1 MVSTTDGIKSLRD
14 AEESTSA
21 SVCMLLAY
29 IHVINKCAGEAGW
42 ATACRLIPV
51 LSSLNL
57 ANRGDSVGVAA
68 L

>member
-1 MVSTTDGIKSLRD
+1 MVSTTDGIKSLRQ
-14 AEESTSA
+14 AEQSTSA

-29 IHVINKCAGEAGW
+29 IINKCAGKAGW